1 MGFVKEVPA
10 LQIKHVCQSCG
21 GVMAVHEHA
30 NYQQVKD
37 CLAGYASAVRRVRE
51 LARGRPD
58 YQKSADSPLD
68 SN

>member
-1 MGFVKEVPA
+1 M
-10 LQIKHVCQSCG
+10 QIKHVCQSCVE
-21 GVMAVHEHA
+21 VMTVHEHA
-30 NYQQVKD
+30 NYQEVKD
-37 CLAGYASAVRRVRE
+37 CLAGMRAHVRRVRK